1 MDESNQTQR
10 GSENQE
16 PQAAQESGALLAAP
30 QETQKADDTQSYHT
44 EQPFTGPRPSAGAVS
59 YPAADYTKLFS
70 ILSYFSVL
78 WLLGLLIDPDNPK
91 VRFHVNQ
98 GILLSIFSGAYS
110 LVMTVLN
117 AMFTFLPFMYIFTA
131 LLSVLGGVAVF
142 ALMVWGVVN
151 AAQDK
156 EEPLPVFGTLYAFIK

>member
-1 MDESNQTQR
+1 M
-10 GSENQE
+10 
-16 PQAAQESGALLAAP
+16 
-30 QETQKADDTQSYHT
+30 
-44 EQPFTGPRPSAGAVS
+44 
-59 YPAADYTKLFS
+59 
-70 ILSYFSVL
+70 SYFSVL

-156 EEPLPVFGTLYAFIK
+156 EEPLPVFGTLYTFIK

>member
-1 MDESNQTQR
+1 MTRSLTIQSSPLPAPGRARALYLIQR
-10 GSENQE
+10 RTIPSCF
-16 PQAAQESGALLAAP
+16 
-30 QETQKADDTQSYHT
+30 
-44 EQPFTGPRPSAGAVS
+44 PFC
-59 YPAADYTKLFS
+59 L
-70 ILSYFSVL
+70 IFSVL

-156 EEPLPVFGTLYAFIK
+156 EELLPVFGTLYTFIK

>member
-1 MDESNQTQR
+1 MEESNQNPR

-16 PQAAQESGALLAAP
+16 PKAQESNAPLAAS
-30 QETQKADDTQSYHT
+30 QEAQKGSAFHT
-44 EQPFTGPRPSAGAVS
+44 EQPFTGPRPNTGTA

-78 WLLGLLIDPDNPK
+78 WLLGLLIDPDNPR

-98 GILLSIFSGAYS
+98 GILLSIFSAAYS

-117 AMFTFLPFMYIFTA
+117 AAFTFLPFMFIFTT
-131 LLSVLGGVAVF
+131 LLSVLGGVAVL
-142 ALMVWGVVN
+142 ALMVWGIVN

-156 EEPLPVFGTLYAFIK
+156 EEPLPVFGTLYTFIK